1 MKQEADESMYFLE
14 LLLEISDK
22 EHAEIKRLHKEGN
35 ELLSIVVASIKTMR
49 NRKSKIEN
57 RES

>member
-1 MKQEADESMYFLE
+1 MYFLE

-22 EHAEIKRLHKEGN
+22 EHTEMKRLHAEGI

-49 NRKSKIEN
+49 NRKS
-57 RES
+57 